1 MDIFNLILNHLS
13 DFYNNLQVLNVA
25 VNKAKEGIIFAV
37 ADETENMDL
46 VKRFNLQDSGEEIN
60 VGCVGKG
67 IFNKQC
73 FKMDIFPFRVYCN

>member
-1 MDIFNLILNHLS
+1 MDTFNQILNHFS

-67 IFNKQC
+67 IFNK
-73 FKMDIFPFRVYCN
+73 KMFQNGYFSKKN